1 MAHARRALTALALA
15 VGLLGS
21 ATPALAA
28 IEGHDVS
35 RYQHPYGD
43 AISWGQVAADGKEFI
58 FIQAT
63 KGNADSND
71 YFAADWKAIRDAGM
85 VRGAYH
91 YGLPSLPL
99 SNAVRDARFFVS
111 RTGSSRETGT
121 LPPVLDM
128 ENSGGLAPADLQA
141 WTRTW
146 LDTVEGLTGRKP
158 IIYTYPYFW
167 KTAMANTTAFTGYPL
182 WLANYVS
189 GEPTRPLPGGW
200 DTYTFWQYSQSG
212 RSPGIARAN
221 VDLNKFCCAE
231 SSLQAF
237 ADGTSG
243 GTAAANPFGS
253 FDALRRM
260 PGGVFAGGW
269 TIDPDSRSPIDVHV
283 YLDGRLVTVA
293 TSDGPSDDVERVYPG
308 FGATH
313 RFGATVP
320 VSTPGP
326 HTVCTYAINTG
337 PGDANPALGCR
348 SITLATAPV
357 GYLDDVRRAPGGVT
371 VGGWTLDPDTTDAVP
386 VTVTVDGRP
395 VTTIAADT
403 PRADVGQAFPAYGPD
418 HGYSLTVP
426 VAAGRHTV
434 CVTAADLVSTGT
446 PTSLGCRSVDL
457 DGTPV
462 GYLDTASAG
471 SGSLRV
477 AGWTLDPDT
486 AGSIPVHVYVD
497 GRFAGV
503 TVAST
508 SRPDVD
514 GAFPGYGANHGYD
527 LTVPATPG
535 SHQVCVYAIDSGG
548 GPNPLLG
555 CRTT

>member
-1 MAHARRALTALALA
+1 MALGRRAFTALALA

-21 ATPALAA
+21 ASPALAA

-43 AISWGQVAADGKEFI
+43 AINWGTVAADGKGFV
-58 FIQAT
+58 FVQAT

-71 YFAADWKAIRDAGM
+71 YFVGDFKAIRDAGM

-91 YGLPSLPL
+91 YGLPSLPMA
-99 SNAVRDARFFVS
+99 NAVRDARFFVS
-111 RTGSSRETGT
+111 RTGSLRETGT

-128 ENSGGLAPADLQA
+128 ENSGGLSPADLKV
-141 WTRTW
+141 WTQTW

-182 WLANYVS
+182 WLANYVD

-221 VDLNKFCCAE
+221 VDLNKFCCNDAT
-231 SSLQAF
+231 LRVL

-243 GTAAANPFGS
+243 GTAAGNPFGS
-253 FDALRRM
+253 FDALRRQ
-260 PGGVFAGGW
+260 PGGLFAGGW
-269 TIDPDSRSPIDVHV
+269 TIDPDSRSPIEVHV
-283 YLDGRLVTVA
+283 YLDGRLVTTTTA
-293 TSDGPSDDVERVYPG
+293 DAPSDDVERVYPG
-308 FGATH
+308 FGRTH
-313 RFGATVP
+313 RFGVTVP

-337 PGDANPALGCR
+337 PGDANPNLGCR
-348 SITLATAPV
+348 SVTVETAPV
-357 GYLDDVRRAPGGVT
+357 GYLDDLRRAPGGVT

-386 VTVTVDGRP
+386 VSVSVDGVP
-395 VTTIAADT
+395 VTTTSADAT
-403 PRADVGQAFPAYGPD
+403 RPDVGRAFPEYGSG
-418 HGYSLTVP
+418 HGYTVTAP

-434 CVTAADLVSTGT
+434 CVTAADLVSGGAPST
-446 PTSLGCRSVDL
+446 LGCRVVDL

-462 GYLDTASAG
+462 GYLDTATAG
-471 SGSLRV
+471 PGSLRLT
-477 AGWTLDPDT
+477 GWTLDPDT
-486 AGSIPVHVYVD
+486 TGSIPVHVYVD
-497 GRFAGV
+497 GRFAGAA
-503 TVAST
+503 VAAT
-508 SRPDVD
+508 SRPDV
-514 GAFPGYGANHGYD
+514 GQAFPGYGADHGYD
-527 LTVPATPG
+527 LTVAATPG
-535 SHQVCVYAIDSGG
+535 THQACVYAINAGG